1 MALFSIT
8 FLKLA
13 ITRLNMIE
21 EFEAGRLPSEEQ
33 WKKHIDELRKK
44 AIPST
49 KEEVMRALVMAVEKR
64 VPKEKFGLF
73 LSGGVDSS
81 LLAVLLKKFSD
92 NFVCYCVGIKGSKD
106 ITAARQLAEQF
117 KLNLKYKEYSI
128 EEVEEPLQKAARIL
142 KTDNCITIG
151 VASVVVAA
159 AELAKKDG
167 IKVFFGG
174 LGSEEI
180 FAGYERHEKVH
191 DVNEECWR
199 GLREMWS
206 RDLVRDAQVGT
217 ALKIG
222 VRVPFLD
229 DELIKTA
236 MGIPGNRKIDTEHRK
251 IVLREIA
258 EEFGLPKEL
267 AWRPKQAAQ
276 YGSGFD
282 KAMRKLAK
290 SKKVTQNAYAQTL
303 AETIGR

>member
-1 MALFSIT
+1 
-8 FLKLA
+8 
-13 ITRLNMIE
+13 MIE
-21 EFEAGRLPSEEQ
+21 EFEAGKLPTEER
-33 WKKHIDELRKK
+33 WKKYIDELRKK

-49 KEEVMRALVMAVEKR
+49 KEDVMRALVMAVEKR

-92 NFVCYCVGIKGSKD
+92 NFICYCVGITGSKD
-106 ITAARQLAEQF
+106 VAAAKQLAEQF

-142 KTDNCITIG
+142 KTDNCIAIG
-151 VASVVVAA
+151 VASVVIAA
-159 AELAKKDG
+159 AELAQQDG
-167 IKVFFGG
+167 IKIFFGG

-191 DVNEECWR
+191 DVNDECWR
-199 GLREMWS
+199 GLREMWA
-206 RDLVRDAQVGT
+206 RDLARDAAVGS
-217 ALKIG
+217 ALGIG

-229 DELIKTA
+229 DELIKVA
-236 MGIPGNRKIDTEHRK
+236 MGIPGSRKIDAEHRK
-251 IVLREIA
+251 IILREIA

-290 SKKVTQNAYAQTL
+290 RKRITQNVYAQML
-303 AETIGR
+303 ADRIKR